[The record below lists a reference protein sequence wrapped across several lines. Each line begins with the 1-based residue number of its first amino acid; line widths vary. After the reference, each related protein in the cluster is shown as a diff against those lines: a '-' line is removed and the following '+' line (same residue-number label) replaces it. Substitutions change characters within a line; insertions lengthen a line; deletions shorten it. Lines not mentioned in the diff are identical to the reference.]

1 MTLTH
6 ALLPGSPAY
15 NAGDMADTFN
25 DQTGNAVFD
34 TRRDIGA
41 FESQTNLLSIA
52 SFNGS
57 VTSIYPNPANS
68 GFVNIRLT
76 ENTTSTVMG
85 SIFEIGS
92 GKQVT
97 QFQINGSESQISLDT
112 LATGVYII
120 QLVSDEFTENH
131 KLVIGR

>member
-1 MTLTH
+1 M
-6 ALLPGSPAY
+6 
-15 NAGDMADTFN
+15 
-25 DQTGNAVFD
+25 
-34 TRRDIGA
+34 
-41 FESQTNLLSIA
+41 
-52 SFNGS
+52 
-57 VTSIYPNPANS
+57 TSIYPNPANS
-68 GFVNIRLT
+68 GFVNIRLN
-76 ENTTSTVMG
+76 ENTTSTVTG

-120 QLVSDEFTENH
+120 QLVSEDFTENH